1 MEHILFVE
9 PARLLGQPVIG
20 PQANV
25 VGDDLVEV
33 DDRRLF
39 EQQSE
44 LEPGTCGRGQ
54 LTFDE
59 EGLLILD
66 KDGMTNYGS
75 VECGDDDIDEMRKSY
90 RKKFSLNELFD

>member
-1 MEHILFVE
+1 M
-9 PARLLGQPVIG
+9 
-20 PQANV
+20 
-25 VGDDLVEV
+25 
-33 DDRRLF
+33 
-39 EQQSE
+39 
-44 LEPGTCGRGQ
+44 
-54 LTFDE
+54 TFDE

>member
-44 LEPGTCGRGQ
+44 LEPGTCGRG
-54 LTFDE
+54 
-59 EGLLILD
+59 
-66 KDGMTNYGS
+66 
-75 VECGDDDIDEMRKSY
+75 
-90 RKKFSLNELFD
+90 